1 MDQSSPNP
9 AQASSRRWLVF
20 LLCASLFIC
29 SQFFRVSNAIIA
41 PEITADLG
49 LSAQQLGLL
58 GAMFFYAFALAQ
70 LPLALFLD
78 WVGARMT
85 MTVLTSVAAVGAV
98 VFATA
103 HSTGQA
109 ALGRALLGL
118 GMAGNLMG
126 SMKLF
131 TRWFSAR
138 EFATISGM
146 VFSLGTLGNMMA
158 ATPLALLVQAVG
170 WRWSFVAIGAVTA
183 GLTVLFFIFV
193 RDDPS
198 GSSLRAAPSAEGG
211 GGLNL
216 RRNLGALFLS
226 RNYWLISQGTFFRYG
241 VFVAIQGLWIGPYLL
256 QAAGL
261 SKVDAGNLIIMLN
274 AGLIVGSTLGGWLSD
289 RVLGTRKWVA
299 VMGLTGMALTVLTLS
314 QGWLQDSYWL
324 LGGLLFLMG
333 LSSAFGVVMYAHIKE
348 VMPEDMPGMALT
360 GINFFTMV
368 GGGVFLH
375 LMGLVVDAHAG
386 DQASGAAGF
395 EAAFF
400 TGFAGLALAL
410 ALYLFSSDRRKDAA

>member
-1 MDQSSPNP
+1 MESASPNP
-9 AQASSRRWLVF
+9 AQASGRRWLVF

-41 PEITADLG
+41 PEITADLN
-49 LSAQQLGLL
+49 LSARQLGLL

-78 WVGARMT
+78 WVGARAT
-85 MTVLTSVAAVGAV
+85 MTALSLLAAVGAA

-103 HSTGQA
+103 QEPFQA
-109 ALGRALLGL
+109 AVGRALLGL

-170 WRWSFVAIGAVTA
+170 WRWAFVAIGALTA
-183 GLTVLFFIFV
+183 GLTALFFVFV

-198 GSSLRAAPSAEGG
+198 GISQRTTPAAA

-226 RNYWLISQGTFFRYG
+226 RDYWLISQGTFFRYG

-256 QAAGL
+256 EGAGM
-261 SKVDAGNLIIMLN
+261 SKVDAGNLIILLN

-289 RVLGTRKWVA
+289 RVLGSPKWVA
-299 VMGLTGMALTVLTLS
+299 VTSLTGLSLAVLCLS
-314 QGWLQDSYWL
+314 QGWLPGDYWL
-324 LGGLLFLMG
+324 LGGLLFVMG

-348 VMPEDMPGMALT
+348 VMPPDMPGMALT

-368 GGGVFLH
+368 GGGIFLH
-375 LMGLVVDAHAG
+375 LMGWVVETHAG
-386 DQASGAAGF
+386 DQAGGPAGF
-395 EAAFF
+395 QAAFF

-410 ALYLFSSDRRKDAA
+410 VLYLFTSGRRRNAA